1 MAQLVKYRTVSGT
14 APRIPIQD
22 VVLNMSKIVSV
33 DTDVRTG
40 RGVLVYQNDV
50 ELSTIYTSEVASY
63 TKTKLTGY
71 VTALAVKYDVFEGPK
86 DQYFIVDE
94 IVYAIRHQN
103 DPNNKTDI
111 YVTNGTDTLVNKVT
125 IMASLETLIA
135 DANQVSFNGATWGGI
150 DGNIA
155 DQLDLQAEFDTKVD
169 KITTITINAVTY
181 DLSANRSWTIS
192 GAVWGSITGTISDQT
207 DLQSALDTK
216 VPTARTL
223 TINGTTYD
231 LSANRSWTI
240 ASGIS
245 IGDTIGSGTA
255 GSVLFLGASGVLE
268 QSPTRLSYSDTD
280 GLTINPSGTIVGG
293 FTAGLNIK
301 GTDPTLRI
309 TSGVNGFGQF
319 LSGQTLYF
327 GYTFNN
333 WASVAFGGLQ
343 RDYRWSFGGSHQPDS
358 ILHVKAAT
366 ATDTVMIAEGIA
378 GQINDLQ
385 QWKVNGVT
393 LVNINHAGQI
403 FSPLYIGRARLDYVN
418 TQNGAFSAL
427 RFDNTGYTES
437 WLPTYFGG
445 YLASMPT
452 AFVDIAASTTTRASL
467 RLRSGTL
474 PTVPNAGDISYDGAF
489 KGWNGSTWTTFGGG
503 LINFTE
509 SYSSSVGHSSK
520 FAAIGVGTN
529 INVVLNPKGTGGF
542 IAQTPDSTATGGNAR
557 GSRIVDWQTS
567 RGSADQVA
575 SGDSSVI
582 SGGSFNT
589 ASAINTVVG
598 GGNRNIASGIA
609 SVVVGG
615 INGRAYLYGQQA
627 KASGSFTGITSDIG
641 IAQASEVIVR
651 RLTSAVNSGDNSQLY
666 ADAAQSEL
674 LIPFGSNRSWNVIVE
689 TVAVCTIVGSGSGTV
704 GDTYTSVYQLG
715 FKRVGGTS
723 TIVGTATLISSN
735 SGAGMAGALMVF
747 SVGASNDL
755 KVEFQAP
762 STATATTFRIVSNV
776 RLVEIDFN

>member
-1 MAQLVKYRTVSGT
+1 MAQLVKYRTINGT

-22 VVLNMSKIVSV
+22 VVLNMSRVISVS
-33 DTDVRTG
+33 TESKTG
-40 RGVLVYQNDV
+40 RGVMVYENDQGPV
-50 ELSTIYTSEVASY
+50 TIYTSEVASY
-63 TKTKLTGY
+63 TKSKMTGY
-71 VTALAVKYDVFEGPK
+71 VNAIMLKYNVYKGER
-86 DQYFIVDE
+86 DQYFVVDN
-94 IVYAIRHQN
+94 IVYAIKTPS
-103 DPNNKTDI
+103 DPTNLTDI
-111 YVTNGTDTLVNKVT
+111 YILDDTSQLVNKIT
-125 IMASLETLIA
+125 IEAPIQVLIA

-181 DLSANRSWTIS
+181 DLSANRSWTVPNT
-192 GAVWGSITGTISDQT
+192 GVWGSITGTLSAQT
-207 DLQSALDTK
+207 DLQAELDAK

-223 TINGTTYD
+223 TINAVTYD
-231 LSANRSWTI
+231 LSANRSWTVS
-240 ASGIS
+240 SGIA
-245 IGDTIGSGTA
+245 IGDTITGGTA
-255 GSVLFLGASGVLE
+255 GRVLFVDVDGKLGQDSGLFWHADTKRLIITNGVGTTQLGAGSSGADIILSTGGTVYTSAIWSSIFGPRGSGEAFSWSDWDGNPLMTLITATGATKGNVGIGTS
-268 QSPTRLSYSDTD
+268 SPT
-280 GLTINPSGTIVGG
+280 
-293 FTAGLNIK
+293 
-301 GTDPTLRI
+301 
-309 TSGVNGFGQF
+309 
-319 LSGQTLYF
+319 
-327 GYTFNN
+327 
-333 WASVAFGGLQ
+333 
-343 RDYRWSFGGSHQPDS
+343 SF
-358 ILHVKAAT
+358 A
-366 ATDTVMIAEGIA
+366 
-378 GQINDLQ
+378 
-385 QWKVNGVT
+385 
-393 LVNINHAGQI
+393 
-403 FSPLYIGRARLDYVN
+403 
-418 TQNGAFSAL
+418 
-427 RFDNTGYTES
+427 
-437 WLPTYFGG
+437 
-445 YLASMPT
+445 
-452 AFVDIAASTTTRASL
+452 DIAASTATRASL

-589 ASAINTVVG
+589 ASAINTVVS

-755 KVEFQAP
+755 KIEFQAP